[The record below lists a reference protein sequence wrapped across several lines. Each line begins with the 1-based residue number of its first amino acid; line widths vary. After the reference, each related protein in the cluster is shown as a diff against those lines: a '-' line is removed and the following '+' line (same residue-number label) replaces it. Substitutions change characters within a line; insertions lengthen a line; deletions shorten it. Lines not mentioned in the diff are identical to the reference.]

1 MDGRAYVEAH
11 MDEVIKMVGAVVM
24 RRVMPMFRSLPPFVR
39 NDPTITADDMIW
51 AAVGDLWERATY
63 YRPEETALSTWVY
76 TCVPRYCASRIFQR
90 ILRVQR
96 TPPGHRMYYL
106 DKRVQVNGEE
116 QDATLA
122 DFVATG
128 ENIEEECVD
137 HELMERIMK
146 ALDGLDDVERD
157 AIISNAVKGETLK
170 DIGKRHGITG
180 EAIRQR
186 RDKGL
191 RMVRKR
197 LELEE
202 RGIPV

>member
-24 RRVMPMFRSLPPFVR
+24 RRVMPLFRSLPPFVR

-51 AAVGDLWERATY
+51 ASVGDLWERATY

-90 ILRVQR
+90 ILREQR
-96 TPPGHRMYYL
+96 TPPGYRMYYL
-106 DKRVQVNGEE
+106 DKRVRVNGEE
-116 QDATLA
+116 QDATLS
-122 DFVATG
+122 DFIATE
-128 ENIEEECVD
+128 ENIEGDYVNRER
-137 HELMERIMK
+137 MERIMK
-146 ALDGLDDVERD
+146 ALDDLDDVERD

-170 DIGKRHGITG
+170 DIGKRYGISG

-191 RMVRKR
+191 RLVRKR
-197 LELEE
+197 MGLEE